1 MKGRNIGRGV
11 SIWINHIRGEQSL
24 HDEVDAYFAP
34 SECHA
39 LVARGETYRNR
50 IVRRHIKS
58 VTGLSFRAFKREVR
72 RRTSAR
78 CAHFTCCI

>member
-1 MKGRNIGRGV
+1 
-11 SIWINHIRGEQSL
+11 
-24 HDEVDAYFAP
+24 
-34 SECHA
+34 
-39 LVARGETYRNR
+39 
-50 IVRRHIKS
+50 VRRHIKS